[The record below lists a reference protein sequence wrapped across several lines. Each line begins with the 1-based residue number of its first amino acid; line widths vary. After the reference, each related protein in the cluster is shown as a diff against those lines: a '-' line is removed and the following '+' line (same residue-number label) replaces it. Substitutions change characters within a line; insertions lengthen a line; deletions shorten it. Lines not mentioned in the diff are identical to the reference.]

1 MKKVLSL
8 ILAAIMAFVCVI
20 FAFADDETVL
30 IDGVVYSRDGT
41 ALIECTEKYS
51 VGAVFN
57 IPEGVRDIC
66 DGAFLS
72 NSKISEVVLPST
84 LESIGTDAF
93 RNSAVSRIDMS
104 KCLSLKSIMNSSFF
118 GCKSL
123 VSADIPM
130 SVEEIGES
138 AFCGCVRLERV
149 SLPEASVPPSCF
161 VDCTSLNTAEVKT
174 AEGGSRLYIKGKLT
188 SGSASP
194 TASDARSILRIAA
207 SLDVRLEYSILS
219 ADVNRDGKITA
230 ADARK
235 VLRAAAQL
243 EKL

>member
-8 ILAAIMAFVCVI
+8 FLAALMLFAVGIS
-20 FAFADDETVL
+20 AFAEDETVL
-30 IDGVVYSRDGT
+30 IDGVVYSFDKT
-41 ALIECTEKYS
+41 KLIECTEKYS
-51 VGAVFN
+51 GGNVFN
-57 IPEGVRDIC
+57 IPEGVREIC

-72 NSKISEVVLPST
+72 NGKISEVVLPST
-84 LESIGTDAF
+84 LEAIGTDAF
-93 RNSAVSRIDMS
+93 RDSAVSSVDMS
-104 KCLSLKSIMNSSFF
+104 ECVSLKSIMNCAFF

-123 VSADIPM
+123 LSADIPI
-130 SVEEIGES
+130 SVKEIGES
-138 AFCGCVRLERV
+138 AFCGCVKLESV
-149 SLPEASVPPSCF
+149 SFPEIAVPPSCF
-161 VDCTSLNTAEVKT
+161 VGCVSLSTAKVKI
-174 AEGGSRLYIKGKLT
+174 SDSNIKLFVKGKLT

-207 SLDVRLEYSILS
+207 SLDVQLEYSILS

-235 VLRAAAQL
+235 VLRAAAKL